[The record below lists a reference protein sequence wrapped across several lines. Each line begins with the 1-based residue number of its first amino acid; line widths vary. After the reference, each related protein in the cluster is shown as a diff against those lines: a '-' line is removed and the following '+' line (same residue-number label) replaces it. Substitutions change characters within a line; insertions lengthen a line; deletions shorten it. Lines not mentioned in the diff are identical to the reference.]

1 MLCELT
7 TPRGENLTGTPW
19 TAYPR
24 PRMRRDSYVN
34 LNGAWDFAVGEP
46 TFGERKILVPFCPE
60 SRLSGIGEHFPEGT
74 QLWYRRSF
82 RERLSRRHSLYRR

>member
-34 LNGAWDFAVGEP
+34 LNGEWDFAVGEP
-46 TFGERKILVPFCPE
+46 AFEGRKILVPFCPE
-60 SRLSGIGEHFPEGT
+60 SRLSGLGEHFPEGT
-74 QLWYRRSF
+74 
-82 RERLSRRHSLYRR
+82 